1 MNTILTLL
9 FMGQWYSECV
19 GMNSDPRVKDSLW
32 PHTPLDLANIRRWS
46 FMIRSFFGEQQ
57 GEFKLDIKSVAAFY

>member
-1 MNTILTLL
+1 VRWDEFRPTSE
-9 FMGQWYSECV
+9 GQPVATY
-19 GMNSDPRVKDSLW
+19 
-32 PHTPLDLANIRRWS
+32 PLDLANIRRWS